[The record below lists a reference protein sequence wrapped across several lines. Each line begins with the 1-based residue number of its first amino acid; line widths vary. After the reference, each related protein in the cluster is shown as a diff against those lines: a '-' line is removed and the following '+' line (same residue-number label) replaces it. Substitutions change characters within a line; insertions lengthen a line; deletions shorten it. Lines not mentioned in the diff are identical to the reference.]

1 MPASRILALMA
12 VVLFALAA
20 LDTHPRLLSDLQLV
34 PAGLAFGFGA
44 VLLAIRKPVAPEG
57 WI

>member
-1 MPASRILALMA
+1 MPASRILGLIA

-44 VLLAIRKPVAPEG
+44 VLLGDR
-57 WI
+57 